1 MTALATRLD
10 HHPKPLQCNHLANI
24 PQMGIFIPNM
34 GIQAGTGH
42 AGALF
47 SPVQQRLLAV
57 LFGAPDR
64 QVQSAEL
71 IRLVDGGTGA
81 THRQLLRLAESGII
95 SAQRMGSQKFYQANR
110 ASPIF
115 AEILGIVRK
124 TFGLVEPLRE
134 ALMPAADA
142 LRVAFVYGSVAA
154 GTDTDQS
161 DIDLMVLSE
170 SLTYADVFELLQPLE
185 HELGRTIHPTVV
197 DPARWSVES
206 QEADSFLGRVARGAI
221 LPVIGSIDVAG

>member
-1 MTALATRLD
+1 MTSLANRVNRQ
-10 HHPKPLQCNHLANI
+10 PKPLQRSHLAHI
-24 PQMGIFIPNM
+24 PQMGIFVPNM
-34 GIQAGTGH
+34 GMQSGTGH

-57 LFGAPDR
+57 LFGAPNR

-81 THRQLLRLAESGII
+81 THRQLLRLAESGLI
-95 SAQRMGSQKFYQANR
+95 SVQRIGSQKFYQANR

-134 ALMPAADA
+134 ALMPAAAA
-142 LRVAFVYGSVAA
+142 LRVAFVYGSIAA
-154 GTDTDQS
+154 GSDTDQS
-161 DIDLMVLSE
+161 DVDLMVLSE
-170 SLTYADVFELLQPLE
+170 TLTYADVFELLQRVE
-185 HELGRTIHPTVV
+185 REFGRTIHPTVV
-197 DPARWSVES
+197 DPARWSIES
-206 QEADSFLGRVARGAI
+206 QEADSFLGRVARGPI